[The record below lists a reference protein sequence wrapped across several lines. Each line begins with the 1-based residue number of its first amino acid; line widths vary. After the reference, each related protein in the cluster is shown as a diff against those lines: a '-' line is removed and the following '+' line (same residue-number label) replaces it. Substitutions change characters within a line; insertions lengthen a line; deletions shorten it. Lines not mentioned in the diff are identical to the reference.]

1 MGKEPA
7 KGGRMKVCIN
17 ADIGEN
23 FGTWTKTWD
32 DELIPLI
39 SYGLVACGW
48 HAGDP
53 MIMRHTV
60 RLCKEY
66 GVSVGSHCGFPDL
79 MGFGRRRMEI
89 TPEELKYYL
98 LYQTGA
104 LMAIA
109 KAEGIEVVSCGAHG
123 AMGHL
128 SVSNPEYIK
137 AYIEASLKLNP
148 NFIISNGLGVTADP
162 VVEQLVI
169 EEARRQGYK
178 GSFPR
183 EFFADRGYRKDGS
196 LADRF
201 GHRAHPRAMIHDP
214 TEVVAR
220 SVRVVKEKKVESVE
234 GEDID
239 MDAQVIH
246 LHGDLPGCIENA
258 KGIWRAFGAEG
269 IEIVPITELV

>member
-1 MGKEPA
+1 MST
-7 KGGRMKVCIN
+7 RQVCIN

-39 SYGLVACGW
+39 SYGLIACGW

-66 GVSVGSHCGFPDL
+66 RVSIGSHCGFPDL
-79 MGFGRRRMEI
+79 VGFGRRRMEI
-89 TPEELKYYL
+89 SPEELKYYL
-98 LYQTGA
+98 IYQTGA

-109 KAEGIEVVSCGAHG
+109 KVEGTEVVSCGAHG

-128 SVSNPEYIK
+128 SVSSPEYIK
-137 AYIEASLKLNP
+137 AFIEASRQLDP
-148 NFIISNGLGVTADP
+148 NFIFSGGLGATAD
-162 VVEQLVI
+162 LVM
-169 EEARRQGYK
+169 EEARRQGYTR
-178 GSFPR
+178 SFAKS
-183 EFFADRGYRKDGS
+183 FLADRGYHKDGR
-196 LADRF
+196 LTNRF
-201 GHRAHPRAMIHDP
+201 GYKAHPRAMIHD
-214 TEVVAR
+214 TAEIVER
-220 SVRVVKEKKVESVE
+220 TIRVVKEKKLESVE

-239 MDAQVIH
+239 MDVQIIH
-246 LHGDLPGCIENA
+246 LHGDLAGCVENA
-258 KGIWRAFGAEG
+258 RGIRKGLEAEG